1 MIGFEDK
8 KIGVS
13 LKASGVALP
22 LSSLNDYHFY
32 IYKICGNKKQVVA
45 TYKKSNTGMFAI
57 TPDGTETNK
66 GYVVFNRKQS
76 GVEEGETIYLEVM
89 VQFTAGS
96 EFISLKQNKGKTG
109 VFLATIEETANNGEL
124 Q

>member
-1 MIGFEDK
+1 MISFEDK

-13 LKASGVALP
+13 LKANGVALP
-22 LSSLNDYHFY
+22 LPSLNDYHFY
-32 IYKICGNKKQVVA
+32 IYKMCGSKKQTVA
-45 TYKKSNTGMFAI
+45 TYKKNNTGMFAI
-57 TPDGTETNK
+57 TPAVTPTNK
-66 GYVVFNRKQS
+66 GYIVFNRKQS
-76 GVEEGETIYLEVM
+76 GVEEGESIYLEVM

-109 VFLATIEETANNGEL
+109 IFLATIEETANNGEL